1 MFTETL
7 YQSYLYLH
15 VYRNAVSK
23 LFIFTCLQKRCIKV
37 IYIYMFTEMLY
48 QSYLYLHVYRN
59 AVLKLFIY
67 RHIIK
72 IVYN

>member
-7 YQSYLYLH
+7 SAIYIY
-15 VYRNAVSK
+15 VYKNTVSK
-23 LFIFTCLQKRCIKV
+23 LFIFTCLQKCCIKV

-48 QSYLYLHVYRN
+48 QSYLYLHVYIN

-67 RHIIK
+67 RHIIT